1 MQDAL
6 TISALTFGTQAFVTL
21 FVILD
26 PPGAAPIFLSLASGK
41 SIKVQRRL
49 AWQAATVSLFV
60 IVTFA
65 LFGNAL
71 LGYLNISLPALQG
84 AGGILLLITGLGLLT
99 GSITDSDSA
108 ASQNIALVPLGTPLL
123 AGPGAIVATMIY
135 VQKADTTTQ
144 IIGLVIAILA
154 VHLIIGTVLMASTKI
169 VGLIKDSG
177 VTLLA
182 SIAGLLLAAI
192 AVQMLANAIKA
203 FAAAA
208 QSAESRTPQLPS
220 SLWRYWRPKP
230 VEPP

>member
-71 LGYLNISLPALQG
+71 LDYLNISLPALQG

-99 GSITDSDSA
+99 GSITDNNSA
-108 ASQNIALVPLGTPLL
+108 TSQNIALVPLGTPLL
-123 AGPGAIVATMIY
+123 AGPGAIVTTMLY
-135 VQKADTTTQ
+135 VQKADGNEQ
-144 IIGLVIAILA
+144 LGALAIAIVA
-154 VHLIIGTVLMASTKI
+154 VHLIIGITFMFSTKI
-169 VGLIKDSG
+169 LSIIKDSG

-182 SIAGLLLAAI
+182 RIAGLLLSAI
-192 AVQMLANAIKA
+192 AVEMIVSAIKA
-203 FAAAA
+203 FFNI
-208 QSAESRTPQLPS
+208 S
-220 SLWRYWRPKP
+220 
-230 VEPP
+230 